1 MTIASW
7 FSAAKDDGEREEKG
21 GREGGEGLL
30 ETNLSGLALKPKTHT
45 HISFFFWNGK
55 LGGLQPFITR
65 VLCMKHQTAI
75 AQCSVISPSSSL
87 DEMPLPSLRGRFPST
102 SPPSSSPEVKRGVTH

>member
-45 HISFFFWNGK
+45 HTPVLLWKGK
-55 LGGLQPFITR
+55 LG
-65 VLCMKHQTAI
+65 
-75 AQCSVISPSSSL
+75 SL
-87 DEMPLPSLRGRFPST
+87 
-102 SPPSSSPEVKRGVTH
+102 